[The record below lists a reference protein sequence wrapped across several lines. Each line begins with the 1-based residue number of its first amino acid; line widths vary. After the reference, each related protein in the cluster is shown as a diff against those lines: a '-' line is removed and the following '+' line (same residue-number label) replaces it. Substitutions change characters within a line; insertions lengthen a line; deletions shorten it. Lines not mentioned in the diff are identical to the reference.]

1 MRGGITGAAPR
12 AADAPCQRGVNI
24 GALRDAD
31 RGWGGAMRVL
41 VVEDEAGIAADLL
54 RSLGAA
60 GFAVEHAADGEA
72 AWLRGGVEPLDAAIL
87 DLGLPRMDGLSLI
100 RRWRAEGVGFP
111 ILVLS
116 ARSAWTTRVEAI
128 DAGADDY
135 LVKPFAMEELLAR
148 LRAVLRRAAG
158 QASNTLQAG
167 DLVLDLRARRMTR
180 GGRPVELTPLEFRLL
195 AYLMHHAGRAV
206 HQTELMEH
214 LYADEADRGDNA
226 VEALVA
232 RLRRKGG
239 AKAIRTRRGHGY
251 VMDGGA

>member
-1 MRGGITGAAPR
+1 MSGGITGAAPR

-24 GALRDAD
+24 GVLGRA
-31 RGWGGAMRVL
+31 GQGGGGAMRVL

-87 DLGLPRMDGLSLI
+87 NLSLPRLDGLSLI

-167 DLVLDLRARRMTR
+167 DIVLDLRARRMTR

-232 RLRRKGG
+232 RLRRKVG